1 MKRSILAIFSFLAVT
16 FLAFGLSNA
25 RGGFPL
31 EVPEPSTLVLLGAG
45 VAGLTVYR
53 LIRKRKK

>member
-25 RGGFPL
+25 RGGLPL
-31 EVPEPSTLVLLGAG
+31 VPEPSTLVLLGAG

>member
-16 FLAFGLSNA
+16 FLGFALSNA
-25 RGGFPL
+25 GPIPPPI
-31 EVPEPSTLVLLGAG
+31 PEPSTLVLLGAG
-45 VAGLTVYR
+45 VAGLAVYR